1 MVKKLR
7 SSKAFYNTVLERR
20 YYLNHSQPKVGFL
33 SGIGNGNLG
42 DDIMIDA
49 AQKLMTN
56 HKILNFTRWEH
67 ILNSMRLSGRSYFEY
82 VILGGGTLIHNGTK
96 SRIRAVHNALE
107 QGFSIYSLG
116 TGVGSS
122 GFGADPHVAIDE
134 WKPLLSKF
142 AKIGVRG
149 PRSKKSLESI
159 GIGNVEVIGDLAL
172 SFAKNQLDE
181 LMESRLFA
189 VNVRLPQSQPG
200 EYNSEEYLKFH
211 EIEIATRKLVKNGW
225 QPVPIA
231 MHSSDVE
238 PLKHLMQS
246 ISMEHLPIPVVS
258 SVDQF
263 FRMVSPCSFTV
274 GVRLHSVVLSC
285 CVGVPPLMLGYRDKC
300 LDFMQSMD
308 LEEWCLDL
316 YTVKPD
322 EISDKVLLL
331 ADKSPELSPIV
342 LTKAQ
347 LWKSK
352 IKDYVTDLY
361 ADIQIMHQAV

>member
-1 MVKKLR
+1 MIVKKLR
-7 SSKAFYNTVLERR
+7 SSKAFYNTVAERT

-33 SGIGNGNLG
+33 SAMGVGNFG

-56 HKILNFTRWEH
+56 RKILNFTRWEH

-82 VILGGGTLIHNGTK
+82 IVLGGGTLIHNANK
-96 SRIRAVHNALE
+96 SQIRTVHEALE

-122 GFGADPHVAIDE
+122 GFGTDPHIAIND

-149 PRSKKSLESI
+149 SRSKKLLESI

-172 SFAKNQLDE
+172 SFAKNQLEE
-181 LMESRLFA
+181 LMESPRFA
-189 VNVRLPQSQPG
+189 VNVRLLQQDK
-200 EYNSEEYLKFH
+200 YNSDACVKFR

-238 PLKHLMQS
+238 PLKHLMQT

-258 SVDQF
+258 TVDEF
-263 FRMVSPCSFTV
+263 FRIVSPCSFTV
-274 GVRLHSVVLSC
+274 GIRLHSAVLSC
-285 CVGVPPLMLGYRDKC
+285 CAGVPPLMLGYRDKC
-300 LDFMQSMD
+300 LDFMQSMG
-308 LEEWCLDL
+308 LEEWYLDL

-322 EISDKVLLL
+322 EISDKALLF
-331 ADKSPELSPIV
+331 ADKSTELSPIV

-352 IKDYVTDLY
+352 IKDYVADLS
-361 ADIQIMHQAV
+361 ADIEIMQQAI